1 MRYRRMSYR
10 YAVVLNSGHPRPLG
24 ATPQAD
30 LLAVRLAQTCWR
42 PAADVYET
50 ADAIAVTVEIAGV
63 DPEAVEITLFE
74 DAVVVEG
81 QRRLPPVDGAG
92 VYHAAE
98 IRQGRFRLEL
108 ALPAVIDGERVE
120 ARYERGLL
128 LLEIPKAAGR

>member
-10 YAVVLNSGHPRPLG
+10 YAVVLNSNHPRPLG
-24 ATPQAD
+24 AVFHPDQ
-30 LLAVRLAQTCWR
+30 LVVRLAQTCWR

-50 ADAIAVTVEIAGV
+50 PDAITITADLADV
-63 DPEAVEITLFE
+63 DPEAVDITLFE

-81 QRRLPPVDGAG
+81 QRRLPPIAGEG

-108 ALPAVIDGERVE
+108 ALPSAVDGERVE

-128 LLEIPKAAGR
+128 LLVIPKAEVR